1 MSDYI
6 NINDSHHVHLTDVK
20 KISRITDKER
30 QSLATLGEHVKAEEF
45 NTRIDHANR
54 SKSYARETID
64 QIAGQGVA
72 LVEIDKGA
80 FVPQTN
86 INRSR
91 NLTDKDR
98 QQFAKRTGREM
109 RADFKSRLD
118 TKAGA
123 VLATVD
129 SPTIMQR
136 MSQPYKGMQS
146 QSMEKARDQA
156 MAKAVPSQG
165 SKGPE
170 MQPER

>member
-1 MSDYI
+1 MSDFVSI
-6 NINDSHHVHLTDVK
+6 NENQHVHLSDVK
-20 KISRITDKER
+20 KISRITEKER
-30 QSLATLGEHVKAEEF
+30 QSLAGLGEHVKADEF

-54 SKSYARETID
+54 SKSYARETVD

-86 INRSR
+86 IKRSR

-98 QQFAKRTGREM
+98 QQFSQRTGREM
-109 RADFKSRLD
+109 RADFKSRVD

-136 MSQPYKGMQS
+136 MSKPYKGMQG
-146 QSMEKARDQA
+146 QSMEKARDQV
-156 MAKAVPSQG
+156 MANAAPSQ
-165 SKGPE
+165 SAKGRE